1 MNASEN
7 NPHTHSMHD
16 AAAGPGGTVPVSTG
30 EAAPDAVDTA
40 PAGAVATPVEGV
52 WMVQQDNPG
61 PMTLDGTQS
70 YWIPS
75 QRGAIVVD
83 PGDDDAQHQ
92 AALASHEVAL
102 ILVTHR
108 HPDHVGGLERLRD
121 LTGAPSRALSSDY
134 CGEGQ
139 EPLTDGEIIDVP
151 GAGLQLRV
159 LATPGHTSDSISIVI
174 ESTPEAR
181 PLGVLTADTILGR
194 GTTIIDHPDGRL
206 TNYLDSLEKLETLGN
221 IPALPAH
228 AGFLPSVAETARKY
242 LAHRRERLEQ
252 VRAAVHTLQERGEE
266 ATVSNVTD
274 IVYADVDAEVRP
286 AAEHTVSAQLAAL
299 EDGA

>member
-16 AAAGPGGTVPVSTG
+16 AGAGPCG
-30 EAAPDAVDTA
+30 AV

-52 WMVQQDNPG
+52 WMVHQNNPG

-83 PGDDDAQHQ
+83 PGEDDAQHQ
-92 AALASHEVAL
+92 ATLASHKVAL

-108 HPDHVGGLERLRD
+108 HPDHVGGLERLQD
-121 LTGAPSRALSSDY
+121 LTGAPSRAFSSDY
-134 CGEGQ
+134 CSEGQ
-139 EPLTDGEIIDVP
+139 EPLSDSEIIDVP
-151 GAGLQLRV
+151 GTGLQLRV
-159 LATPGHTSDSISIVI
+159 LATPGHTSDSISLVI
-174 ESTPEAR
+174 ETSPGAH

-206 TNYLDSLEKLETLGN
+206 TDYLDSLETLETLGN

-228 AGFLPSVAETARKY
+228 AGFLPSVAATAREY

-274 IVYADVDAEVRP
+274 IVYADVDPRVRP

-299 EDGA
+299 KDGA